1 MTKSRTRSP
10 DQAPRRK
17 RGGPARRV
25 GEMLPNIGQ
34 AGFRRFGFIQSAV
47 VSRWPEI
54 VGERYARV
62 SAPES
67 IRFPRGERS
76 DGVLH
81 MVCASA
87 HAPMMQHVTPEIIE
101 RINRF
106 FGYSAVARVMIRHG
120 EIKLTKAQRPAPA
133 QSAELSEELG
143 ESLKTIADPELKT
156 VLEALAQGI
165 AASEARPIPVVGKI
179 S

>member
-1 MTKSRTRSP
+1 MTKSRTRSTTA
-10 DQAPRRK
+10 APRRK
-17 RGGPARRV
+17 RGGPARRM
-25 GEMLPNIGQ
+25 GEMLPEIGQ

-62 SAPES
+62 SAPEL
-67 IRFPRGERS
+67 IRFPNGART

-81 MVCASA
+81 MVCVSA
-87 HAPMMQHVTPEIIE
+87 HAPMMQHVTPEIME
-101 RINRF
+101 RVNRF
-106 FGYSAVARVMIRHG
+106 FGYSAVGRVIIRHG
-120 EIKLTKAQRPAPA
+120 EVRLQRTKRAP
-133 QSAELSEELG
+133 ELVTVPLPEELG
-143 ESLKTIADPELKT
+143 DSLKSIADVELKT

-165 AASEARPIPVVGKI
+165 AAGEVRPIKIAGKI